1 MKAIYL
7 ILLGLFLTLIG
18 FITPQAAPNLA
29 ENHRLSL
36 ILILCYVVGLALVII
51 GGIVRLIDK
60 RMRK

>member
-18 FITPQAAPNLA
+18 FITPQAAPNP

-51 GGIVRLIDK
+51 GEIVRLIDK

>member
-1 MKAIYL
+1 MKAINL

-36 ILILCYVVGLALVII
+36 ILILCYVVGLAVLII
-51 GGIVRLIDK
+51 GGIVRLISQK
-60 RMRK
+60 KK